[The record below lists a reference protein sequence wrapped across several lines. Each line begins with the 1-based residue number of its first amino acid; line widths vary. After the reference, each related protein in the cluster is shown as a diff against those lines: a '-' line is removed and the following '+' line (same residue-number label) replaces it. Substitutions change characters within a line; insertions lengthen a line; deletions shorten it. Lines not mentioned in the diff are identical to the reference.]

1 MTTTYSPRSRRA
13 SQSRHQRNT
22 STFSAT
28 LACIQTCV
36 AGDAASL
43 SSSATRVAVGTEMAE
58 PRGDLT
64 DLVVLKELLDMTTT
78 QTRGRSGL
86 SDRQPSLVDG
96 DDRPDPL
103 LLCLRQLRGGRAE
116 PGLHQLCTP
125 DTLW

>member
-1 MTTTYSPRSRRA
+1 MTA
-13 SQSRHQRNT
+13 
-22 STFSAT
+22 
-28 LACIQTCV
+28 
-36 AGDAASL
+36 
-43 SSSATRVAVGTEMAE
+43 
-58 PRGDLT
+58 
-64 DLVVLKELLDMTTT
+64 T